1 MIAELALVIMA
12 TVFCWTI
19 IRRGDSLTNSS
30 ITGFMTGKP
39 MSHDERVARLINLAD
54 RYYSEHKYI
63 PAERAYLRILRLDH
77 RNTHAYNRLGFI
89 YTQLN
94 NAPDALE
101 CFKIVADQKPS
112 AAHYH
117 NYAMAL
123 FKNRE
128 FRQAADVLIKANGIE
143 KTQTRLISLA
153 RIYRILG
160 EYDKQAA
167 TLEEAL
173 ELQGGDSIEILHL
186 LAETHLHNKDLVAA
200 KAVFKRILKLEPDN
214 MRARQVL
221 SQPAQS

>member
-1 MIAELALVIMA
+1 MIAEALLVSLAAYICFV
-12 TVFCWTI
+12 VVQ
-19 IRRGDSLTNSS
+19 RGDSMLTSS
-30 ITGFMTGKP
+30 LLGFMTGKP
-39 MSHDERVARLINLAD
+39 MSHDERIKRLLLLAD

-63 PAERAYLRILRLDH
+63 PAERAYLRVLRLDH
-77 RNTHAYNRLGFI
+77 RNTHSYNRLGFI

-94 NAPDALE
+94 NSPDALE
-101 CFKIVADQKPS
+101 CFKIVAEQKPS

-123 FKNRE
+123 FKNRD
-128 FRQAADVLIKANGIE
+128 FKLAADTLIKANAIE

-167 TLEEAL
+167 TLQEAL
-173 ELQGGDSIEILHL
+173 DMQGGDSIEILHL
-186 LAETHLHNKDLVAA
+186 LAETHLHNKDVSAA
-200 KAVFKRILKLEPDN
+200 KLVFRKILKLDPDN

-221 SQPAQS
+221 NRPD

>member
-1 MIAELALVIMA
+1 MIVELILITLAGV
-12 TVFCWTI
+12 VCWMLL
-19 IRRGDSLTNSS
+19 RHGDSLMSSS
-30 ITGFMTGKP
+30 IMSFMTGKP
-39 MSHDERVARLINLAD
+39 ISHDERLERLKTLAD

-101 CFKIVADQKPS
+101 CFKIVAEQRPS

-123 FKNRE
+123 FKNRG
-128 FRQAADVLIKANGIE
+128 FTQAAAMLIKANAID
-143 KTQTRLISLA
+143 KTQARLISLA

-160 EYDKQAA
+160 DYEKQAA

-173 ELQGGDSIEILHL
+173 DMQEGDSIEILHL
-186 LAETHLHNKDLVAA
+186 LAEAHLHNKDLVAT
-200 KAVFKRILKLEPDN
+200 KTVFRRILKLDPDN

-221 SQPAQS
+221 SQS

>member
-1 MIAELALVIMA
+1 MILEILALVLAGI
-12 TVFCWTI
+12 FCWLVMSPSSF
-19 IRRGDSLTNSS
+19 GANNSWIMS
-30 ITGFMTGKP
+30 FMTGKP
-39 MSHDERVARLINLAD
+39 ISHDERIQRLRVLAD
-54 RYYSEHKYI
+54 RYYNEHKYI

-77 RNTHAYNRLGFI
+77 KDTHAYNRLGFI

-94 NAPDALE
+94 NPSDALE
-101 CFKIVADQKPS
+101 CFKIVAEQKPS

-128 FRQAADVLIKANGIE
+128 FKQAAETLVKANSID
-143 KTQTRLISLA
+143 KTAARLISLA

-173 ELQGGDSIEILHL
+173 DLQGGDNIEILHL

-200 KAVFKRILKLEPDN
+200 KAIFRRILKLEPDN

-221 SQPAQS
+221 NQP